1 MNGKLDIRKSKK
13 YLVFDYQNNNQVN
26 NLLNDWYDS
35 NRLIIFDKK
44 DDNIVIKL
52 EKLEYNVSD
61 KEVILGDNLNK
72 IIDLLD
78 IAVNV
83 RINVKGDDIKLYSNN
98 YKSILDNLLLK
109 NGDCYIFDISKENK
123 LYKEI
128 AKYNKYLNMVN
139 IKDIDKTFKNFTI
152 ADIKD
157 CINSNTNNIVV
168 LNDNNMIKLYID
180 DGKNCLFVF
189 NDRNMFDN
197 IFLPEIL
204 NMYGSM
210 YDKSTMDEVKYFN
223 NNYGKINDNF
233 YFINFKE
240 EEIQGWFNYF
250 CGIVRKNDYK
260 LDLDSNYTFIK
271 KEITTNKRYNYS
283 YGYISL
289 LFISL
294 IISVITI
301 VIVFMNL

>member
-168 LNDNNMIKLYID
+168 LNDNNIIKLYID